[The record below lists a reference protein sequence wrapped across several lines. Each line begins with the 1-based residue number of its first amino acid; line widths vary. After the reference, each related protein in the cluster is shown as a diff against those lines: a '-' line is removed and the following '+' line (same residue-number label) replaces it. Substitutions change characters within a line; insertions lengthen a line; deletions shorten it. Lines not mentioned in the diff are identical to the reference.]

1 MKIVNVKTPVIEI
14 LFHHRDSEN
23 TEKTGRVVFA
33 FPGLTIR
40 LKTNI
45 KQMRA
50 VRKIE
55 IGRVSF
61 SNKLRK

>member
-1 MKIVNVKTPVIEI
+1 MNYFLT
-14 LFHHRDSEN
+14 
-23 TEKTGRVVFA
+23 TEAQRAVRRTGRVVFA
-33 FPGLTIR
+33 FARLTIR
-40 LKTNI
+40 LKTNT

-50 VRKIE
+50 GRKLE